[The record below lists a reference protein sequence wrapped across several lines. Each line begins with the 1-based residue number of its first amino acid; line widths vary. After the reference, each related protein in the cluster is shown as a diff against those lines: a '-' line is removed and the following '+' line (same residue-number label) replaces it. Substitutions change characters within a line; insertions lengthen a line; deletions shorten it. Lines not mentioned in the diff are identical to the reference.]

1 MKRIFAHALIVY
13 LHLITASISTEIKIL
28 YKINDSVITN
38 YDISE
43 EVNYLVSLNRN
54 LNQLNDKQ
62 LFSNAEKS
70 LIREIIKKD
79 EIDKFYE
86 INYEEE
92 INSENI
98 NRIISNFRENIG
110 FKSNQEFEDFL
121 KVKNIEINDLKKKFI
136 IEKFWNQLIFDKYRN
151 LVKIDSDK
159 IQSVLEKLIEDNSEI
174 LSFNLSEIVFFEK
187 NKEAIKNKS
196 EEIIASIQN
205 IGFKDTAVIYSIS
218 ESSKLGGEIGWVNQ
232 NQISKKIFQGVK
244 DLEIGDF
251 SRPIITAGG
260 IIFLKVNDKKK
271 TSAQID
277 KDKEMKRLITFEKNR
292 ILNEYSIIFYKEIE
306 NKAYV
311 EKF

>member
-1 MKRIFAHALIVY
+1 MKIIFAYTLIIY

-98 NRIISNFRENIG
+98 NRIVTNFREKIG
-110 FKSNQEFEDFL
+110 YKSNQEFQDFL
-121 KVKNIEINDLKKKFI
+121 KVKNIEINELKKKFI
-136 IEKFWNQLIFDKYRN
+136 IEQFWNQLIFDKYRN

-159 IQSVLEKLIEDNSEI
+159 IQSALEKLIKDKSEI
-174 LSFNLSEIVFFEK
+174 LTFNLSEIVFFEK
-187 NKEAIKNKS
+187 NREAIKNKS
-196 EEIIASIQN
+196 EEIIASIES

-232 NQISKKIFQGVK
+232 NQISKKIFQDIK
-244 DLEIGDF
+244 DLDIGDF
-251 SRPIITAGG
+251 SKPIITTGG

-271 TSAQID
+271 TSTQID
-277 KDKEMKRLITFEKNR
+277 KDKEMKRLIAFEKNR
-292 ILNEYSIIFYKEIE
+292 ILNEYSIIYYKEIE

>member
-1 MKRIFAHALIVY
+1 MKSIFVYTLIIY
-13 LHLITASISTEIKIL
+13 FHIITDSISTEIKIL

-54 LNQLNDKQ
+54 LKQLNDEQ
-62 LFSNAEKS
+62 LSSNAEKS

-98 NRIISNFRENIG
+98 YRIITNFRENIG

-121 KVKNIEINDLKKKFI
+121 KVKNIEINELKKKFI
-136 IEKFWNQLIFDKYRN
+136 IEQFWNQLIFDKYRN

-159 IQSVLEKLIEDNSEI
+159 IQNVLEKLVKDNSEI
-174 LSFNLSEIVFFEK
+174 LTFNLSEIVFFEK
-187 NKEAIKNKS
+187 NKEAIENKS

-218 ESSKLGGEIGWVNQ
+218 ETSKLGGEIGWVKQ

-251 SRPIITAGG
+251 SKPIITAGG

-271 TSAQID
+271 VSAQID
-277 KDKEMKRLITFEKNR
+277 KDKEMKRLISFEKNR
-292 ILNEYSIIFYKEIE
+292 ILNEYSIIYYKEIE

>member
-1 MKRIFAHALIVY
+1 MKIIFAYTLIIY

-98 NRIISNFRENIG
+98 NRIVTNFREKIG
-110 FKSNQEFEDFL
+110 YKSNQEFKDFL
-121 KVKNIEINDLKKKFI
+121 KVKNIEINELKKKFI
-136 IEKFWNQLIFDKYRN
+136 IEQFWNQLIFDKYRN

-159 IQSVLEKLIEDNSEI
+159 IQNVLEKLIKDKSEI
-174 LSFNLSEIVFFEK
+174 LTFNLSEIVFFEK
-187 NKEAIKNKS
+187 NREAIKNKS
-196 EEIIASIQN
+196 EEIIASIES

-232 NQISKKIFQGVK
+232 NQISKKIFQDVK

>member
-1 MKRIFAHALIVY
+1 MKIIFAYTLIIY

-98 NRIISNFRENIG
+98 NRIVTNFREKIG
-110 FKSNQEFEDFL
+110 YKSNQEFKDFL
-121 KVKNIEINDLKKKFI
+121 KVKNIEINELKKKFI
-136 IEKFWNQLIFDKYRN
+136 IEQFWNQLIFDKYRN

-159 IQSVLEKLIEDNSEI
+159 IQNVLEKLIKDKSEI
-174 LSFNLSEIVFFEK
+174 LTFNLSEIVFFEK
-187 NKEAIKNKS
+187 NREAIKNKS
-196 EEIIASIQN
+196 EEIIASIES

-232 NQISKKIFQGVK
+232 NQISKKIFQDIK
-244 DLEIGDF
+244 DLDIGDF
-251 SRPIITAGG
+251 SKPIITTGG

-277 KDKEMKRLITFEKNR
+277 KDKEMKRLIAFEKNR
-292 ILNEYSIIFYKEIE
+292 ILNEYSIIYYKEIE

>member
-1 MKRIFAHALIVY
+1 MKIIFAYTLIIY

-98 NRIISNFRENIG
+98 NRIVTNFREKIG
-110 FKSNQEFEDFL
+110 YKSNQEFQDFL
-121 KVKNIEINDLKKKFI
+121 KVKNIEINELKKKFI
-136 IEKFWNQLIFDKYRN
+136 IEQFWNQLIFDKYRN

-159 IQSVLEKLIEDNSEI
+159 IQGVLEKLIKDKSEI
-174 LSFNLSEIVFFEK
+174 LTFNLSERVFSEK
-187 NKEAIKNKS
+187 NREAIKNKS
-196 EEIIASIQN
+196 EEIIASIES
-205 IGFKDTAVIYSIS
+205 IGLKDTAVIYSIS

-232 NQISKKIFQGVK
+232 NQISKKIFQDIK
-244 DLEIGDF
+244 DLDIGDF
-251 SRPIITAGG
+251 SKPIITTGG

-277 KDKEMKRLITFEKNR
+277 KDKEMKRLIAFEKNR
-292 ILNEYSIIFYKEIE
+292 ILNEYSIIYYKEIE